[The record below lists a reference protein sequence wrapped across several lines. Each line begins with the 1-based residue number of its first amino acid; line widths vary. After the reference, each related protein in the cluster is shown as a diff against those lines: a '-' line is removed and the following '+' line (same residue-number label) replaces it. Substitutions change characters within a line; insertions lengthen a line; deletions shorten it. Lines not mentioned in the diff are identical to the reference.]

1 MSVKGNSGKIFAFI
15 IIIFILMWSLVS
27 CYIQRVALPRGAE
40 VLHSYAETNMF
51 EILNSTIAEVV
62 EKHSLSYG
70 DLVELSYASDGE
82 ISALSVNHNMVNS
95 IKSEIAMQ
103 VSHKL
108 NLQDEYPVHVPIG
121 AFMNNIYLMGKGPRI
136 KFILVQRGC
145 VQVDFEHEFQTAG
158 VNQVLHTL
166 KINLDAD
173 VALMLPFYDTHTYMK
188 TSAILAQTLING
200 NIPEY
205 ISGGINRY
213 DE

>member
-1 MSVKGNSGKIFAFI
+1 LKKKKNIAKYLLILLAFLMFAISAVTIYLERFV
-15 IIIFILMWSLVS
+15 F
-27 CYIQRVALPRGAE
+27 PRGAE

>member
-1 MSVKGNSGKIFAFI
+1 MRKNKFIKITVMVLIILSLIFTVFTRWLTKSVF
-15 IIIFILMWSLVS
+15 
-27 CYIQRVALPRGAE
+27 PRGAE

>member
-1 MSVKGNSGKIFAFI
+1 MSVKGNKGKIFVFI
-15 IIIFILMWSLVS
+15 IMIFMLMWSLAS

-62 EKHSLSYG
+62 EKHSLDYG

-166 KINLDAD
+166 KINLDVD